1 MHSNRRSGMPTT
13 PVTDWREL
21 ADRSLDG
28 LDVRLW
34 WSESANRVQVTV
46 ADHRGGHHIV
56 VEVDG
61 ADALDAFRH
70 PFAYAHR
77 RRSLHPRRTRDHSLA
92 HGKGQR

>member
-1 MHSNRRSGMPTT
+1 MPTT

-46 ADHRGGHHIV
+46 ADHRAGNHIV
-56 VEVDG
+56 VDVDG

-77 RRSLHPRRTRDHSLA
+77 RGSLHPRRTRDHSLA

>member
-1 MHSNRRSGMPTT
+1 MPTT

-28 LDVRLW
+28 LEVRLW

-46 ADHRGGHHIV
+46 ADHRGGDHVV
-56 VEVDG
+56 VEVDR

-70 PFAYAHR
+70 PFAYANRGRSQHT
-77 RRSLHPRRTRDHSLA
+77 RRSRDHSLT

>member
-13 PVTDWREL
+13 PVIDWREL

-28 LDVRLW
+28 LEVRLW

-46 ADHRGGHHIV
+46 ADHRGGDHVV

-70 PFAYAHR
+70 PFAYAKRGRPPHA
-77 RRSLHPRRTRDHSLA
+77 RRSRDHSHA

>member
-28 LDVRLW
+28 LEVRLW
-34 WSESANRVQVTV
+34 WSESAQRVQVTV
-46 ADHRGGHHIV
+46 ADHRRGDHIV

-70 PFAYAHR
+70 PFAYAKR
-77 RRSLHPRRTRDHSLA
+77 GRSPRTRQSRDHSHA